1 MVDSVFL
8 VLLVVHVG
16 SIVAWMGGASLFI
29 SVIAPSLGKMSPG
42 SRAEFIM
49 SALPRYM
56 RFVGGSAILAVIAG
70 LALYGYVTQVA
81 TSLAPSSSGAIYV
94 QSGAVLGLVVLII
107 AFGVMIPS
115 GRKLVSLVGQMP
127 KPQVTPPAEGSAAM
141 TIASLQKR
149 LAMASRLGVTLLAFA
164 LILMVIGASI

>member
-16 SIVAWMGGASLFI
+16 SIVAWMGGASLFT
-29 SVIAPSLGKMSPG
+29 SVIAPSLGKMSPA
-42 SRAEFIM
+42 SRAEFIV

-56 RFVGGSAILAVIAG
+56 RFVGGSAIVAVVAG
-70 LALYGYVTQVA
+70 LLLYGYTTQVA

-115 GRKLVSLVGQMP
+115 GRKLVSLVRQMS
-127 KPQVTPPAEGSAAM
+127 KPQATPPAA

-149 LAMASRLGVTLLAFA
+149 LTMAGRLGVTLLALA
-164 LILMVIGASI
+164 LILMVIGASLP